1 MKKKSNM
8 RSPLKPT
15 GTQNIRELEKMN
27 KRRTLDRDNFM
38 LCILMQTFLFK
49 PLKRSCNKLES
60 TWEYGRRSL
69 VLSCKLGQQLLPAN
83 NRRVNCD
90 FGSQSKYKCSIIQT
104 EQNTTKNSKY
114 KHDKIQKNKIQIAKI
129 QT

>member
-1 MKKKSNM
+1 M

-69 VLSCKLGQQLLPAN
+69 VLSCKLGQQLYPQTTVGLTVTLHFLEKYIGKSAKHLMQSSILYKS
-83 NRRVNCD
+83 
-90 FGSQSKYKCSIIQT
+90 GS
-104 EQNTTKNSKY
+104 
-114 KHDKIQKNKIQIAKI
+114 KI
-129 QT
+129 